1 MTKEYN
7 ASDIEVLSGLEPVQK
22 RPGMYTDTDCP
33 NHLAYEVIDN
43 SVDEAIAGYCKS
55 IQVKLYKDGSVQVK
69 DDGRGM
75 PVDDHPEEK
84 IPAVELILT
93 RLHAGAK
100 FSNKSYKFSGG
111 LHGVGVSV
119 VNALSKNLEVWIK
132 RDGHEY
138 NLSFNNGEPASE
150 LEIVDKVGKAN
161 TGTAIRFWPNEKYFH
176 TSSIKLKELKHNLR
190 AKAVLCPGLKIKF
203 HDENTNEKEEWFYEN
218 GVTQYL
224 SEVLGDIPC
233 VPSTPF
239 FGSNVTNNQEIEW
252 SLTWPEEDQEGIQES
267 YVNLIPTKSGG
278 THVTGFRTGISESV
292 KEFADYRNLL
302 PRGIKLSP
310 EDIWL
315 GLSYLLS
322 IRIEE
327 PQFSG
332 QTKEKLRSRSVS
344 SLVSNVIKDAFT
356 LWLNQHPEAG
366 DQIVS
371 RALENAQKRIKKNV
385 KVKRKKAT
393 GGPTLPGKLADCS
406 SDAADQCELFIVEGD
421 SAGGS
426 AKQARDRVFQAILP
440 LRGKILNSWEV
451 EEANLLSSQEISNIS
466 QAIGVDP
473 SSETLDNLRYHKICI
488 LADADSD
495 GQHIATLICALF
507 VKHFPKLVQEGHIY
521 VSMPPLYRIDAGKE
535 VFYALDDEEK
545 DLHIKQ
551 IENKKPNIKIT
562 VTRFKGLGE
571 MSPIQLRETTMKQD
585 SRRLVQLTIQNN
597 DGTQEMM
604 DMLMAKKRYPDRR
617 KWLEDK
623 GNLAEI

>member
-1 MTKEYN
+1 MTKDYN

-33 NHLAYEVIDN
+33 NHLIYEVIDN
-43 SVDEAIAGYCKS
+43 SVDEAIAGYCKAIQVNLFKDGS
-55 IQVKLYKDGSVQVK
+55 IQVR

-100 FSNKSYKFSGG
+100 FSNESYKFSGG

-132 RDGHEY
+132 RDGQEY
-138 NLSFNNGEPASE
+138 NMSFSNGDRKSE
-150 LEIVDKVGKAN
+150 LEIVDTVGKKN
-161 TGTAIRFWPNEKYFH
+161 TGTTIRFWPNVSYFD
-176 TSSIKLKELKHNLR
+176 SPKIKLKDLQHNLR

-203 HDENTNEKEEWFYEN
+203 ADEASGEKSEWEYNEGASEYLTEMLDNIDCIPAIPFSGKANTDE
-218 GVTQYL
+218 
-224 SEVLGDIPC
+224 
-233 VPSTPF
+233 
-239 FGSNVTNNQEIEW
+239 QELEW
-252 SLTWPEEDQEGIQES
+252 SMTWPERDYEGVQES
-267 YVNLIPTKSGG
+267 YVNLIPTKHGG
-278 THVTGFRTGISESV
+278 THVSGFRTGLSESI

-310 EDIWL
+310 EDVWM
-315 GLSYLLS
+315 GLSYVVS
-322 IRIEE
+322 VRIED

-332 QTKEKLRSRSVS
+332 QTKEKLSSRSVS
-344 SLVSNVIKDAFT
+344 SFVTGLIKDAFT

-366 DQIVS
+366 DQIVA
-371 RALENAQKRIKKNV
+371 RAIENAQKRAKKNV

-393 GGPTLPGKLADCS
+393 GGPTLPGKLADCT
-406 SDAADQCELFIVEGD
+406 SDEPDLCELFIVEGD

-451 EEANLLSSQEISNIS
+451 EESNLLSSQEISNIS
-466 QAIGVDP
+466 QALGVEP
-473 SSETLDNLRYHKICI
+473 GAEEVGNLRYHKICI

-495 GQHIATLICALF
+495 GLHIATLICALF
-507 VKHFPKLVQEGHIY
+507 LRHFRKLVEDGHIY
-521 VSMPPLYRIDAGKE
+521 VSMPPLYRIDVGKE
-535 VFYALDDEEK
+535 VFYALDETEK
-545 DLHIKQ
+545 EAMLARLEK
-551 IENKKPNIKIT
+551 KKPGTKKI

-571 MSPIQLRETTMKQD
+571 MSPGQLRETTMLQE
-585 SRRLVQLTIQNN
+585 SRRLVKLTIDNPSY
-597 DGTQEMM
+597 TEELM
-604 DMLMAKKRYPDRR
+604 DKLMAKKRYTDR
-617 KWLEDK
+617 KQWLEEK
-623 GNLAEI
+623 GNLAEL